1 MTDSLHSSRY
11 TTQIKNEKNT
21 LMPLQS
27 RSHIG
32 IYLFSFRFYEY
43 VFHCFPH
50 IYTKKN
56 KTFPCHVSFYLYI
69 SPMLYVFLLLGFW
82 LFHKKKSCL
91 RVSCYMV
98 QNRIYLM
105 VFHFFGLSTCHIYV
119 FYRRKENFLLN

>member
-50 IYTKKN
+50 IYTKKT
-56 KTFPCHVSFYLYI
+56 KLFRVMFPSICI
-69 SPMLYVFLLLGFW
+69 FL
-82 LFHKKKSCL
+82 
-91 RVSCYMV
+91 RCYMCFYYLV
-98 QNRIYLM
+98 FGYFIKKNRVFEFPVIWYKTAYILWFSIFSGYPHAIYM
-105 VFHFFGLSTCHIYV
+105 YFIVERKI
-119 FYRRKENFLLN
+119 FY